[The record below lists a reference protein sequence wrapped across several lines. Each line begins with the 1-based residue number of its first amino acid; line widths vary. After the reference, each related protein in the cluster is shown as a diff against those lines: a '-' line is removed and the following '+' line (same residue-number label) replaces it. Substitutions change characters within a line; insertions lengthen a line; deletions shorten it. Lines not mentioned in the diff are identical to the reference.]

1 VFNKDAMDK
10 VEAVVETKVEEVT
23 VKVDEVLEKI
33 ENTEITI
40 EQPKIVETVLDK
52 LDDIPV
58 IKDAIENIV
67 EVVDG
72 RVFTCSC
79 WSWVLTLRITR
90 KTNQTSPP
98 KPEEN
103 PNKSEEKPS
112 QCTPQEKS
120 PQTTVPE

>member
-1 VFNKDAMDK
+1 MDK
-10 VEAVVETKVEEVT
+10 IEEVVESKVEEVT
-23 VKVDEVLEKI
+23 VKLDEVLDKVEEIKIEEPKVVEKI
-33 ENTEITI
+33 I
-40 EQPKIVETVLDK
+40 DK

-58 IKDAIENIV
+58 INEAMKNIV

-90 KTNQTSPP
+90 KNRETVPP

-103 PNKSEEKPS
+103 QNKSEEKPS
-112 QCTPQEKS
+112 PCTPQEKS
-120 PQTTVPE
+120 PQTSSPQEDQKHLP